1 MIDFFRISMILI
13 FVFIFITG
21 FHDEGNLIAT
31 IVASRSLNVFLVF
44 ILAFFS
50 QFLGTLFLGTK
61 VAESMVSGILNLGCV
76 QRSPGGVSAMICASV
91 LGATV
96 WNLLTW
102 VGKIPS
108 SSSHAIV
115 GGLLGPFVLRFGFSV
130 INADGIIFKVFLPLF
145 TSPIIGYGFG
155 YLIFK
160 LNQVCFLGKSI
171 RVKKLFQAVQ
181 IATCILI
188 NAFQGSNDAQ
198 KGMGIAAL
206 LLMTTMGGNSL
217 RIPKNIVFLSAFLI
231 AFGLVMGG
239 MKMIKSVGTRI
250 FSVRSLHS
258 VSAQI
263 ASMLVVAA
271 ASLSGFPVSGTQI
284 VNSSILG
291 VGAADRPNAV
301 GWIYA
306 KNMLVAWFVT
316 IPASFLLS
324 AGFYL
329 VFRGL

>member
-1 MIDFFRISMILI
+1 ML
-13 FVFIFITG
+13 
-21 FHDEGNLIAT
+21 
-31 IVASRSLNVFLVF
+31 
-44 ILAFFS
+44 
-50 QFLGTLFLGTK
+50 
-61 VAESMVSGILNLGCV
+61 
-76 QRSPGGVSAMICASV
+76 
-91 LGATV
+91 
-96 WNLLTW
+96 
-102 VGKIPS
+102 
-108 SSSHAIV
+108 
-115 GGLLGPFVLRFGFSV
+115 
-130 INADGIIFKVFLPLF
+130 LPLF

-160 LNQVCFLGKSI
+160 LNQACFLGKSI

-206 LLMTTMGGNSL
+206 LLMTAIGGNSL
-217 RIPKNIVFLSAFLI
+217 RIPKNIVFLSAFFI

-258 VSAQI
+258 VSAQM

-306 KNMLVAWFVT
+306 KTMLVAWFVT

>member
-1 MIDFFRISMILI
+1 
-13 FVFIFITG
+13 
-21 FHDEGNLIAT
+21 
-31 IVASRSLNVFLVF
+31 
-44 ILAFFS
+44 
-50 QFLGTLFLGTK
+50 
-61 VAESMVSGILNLGCV
+61 
-76 QRSPGGVSAMICASV
+76 
-91 LGATV
+91 
-96 WNLLTW
+96 
-102 VGKIPS
+102 
-108 SSSHAIV
+108 
-115 GGLLGPFVLRFGFSV
+115 
-130 INADGIIFKVFLPLF
+130 
-145 TSPIIGYGFG
+145 
-155 YLIFK
+155 
-160 LNQVCFLGKSI
+160 
-171 RVKKLFQAVQ
+171 
-181 IATCILI
+181 
-188 NAFQGSNDAQ
+188 
-198 KGMGIAAL
+198 
-206 LLMTTMGGNSL
+206 
-217 RIPKNIVFLSAFLI
+217 VFLSAFLI